1 MLMPDKT
8 LTLTNAIVGIGSVIL
23 KALGP
28 NDTISSLWSKVK
40 KDNEIAFDRFTLA
53 LDFLY
58 AIKAVNYNN
67 GLIKT
72 GTVTDN
78 DSKPEG

>member
-8 LTLTNAIVGIGSVIL
+8 LTLTNAIIGIGSVIL

-28 NDTISSLWSKVK
+28 NDTISWSKVNK
-40 KDNEIAFDRFTLA
+40 GNEIAFDRFTLA

-58 AIKAVNYNN
+58 VIKAIHYND
-67 GLIKT
+67 GLIKI
-72 GTVTDN
+72 GAVTDN
-78 DSKPEG
+78 DSKSKG